1 MKTFLTHILII
12 CGVFMAISC
21 GEDRT
26 YEYEEKTQH
35 NKWMHDMMLE
45 HYLWADSL
53 TNYEPD
59 WKSFFSKPSDFLA
72 LLAKQSKQDDKWSYV
87 QVDTLG
93 EDPHQR
99 GFFNHVESYG
109 IDFKL
114 MTDPT
119 GQTTKQVLRVLTV
132 YPNSP
137 AERAGLLRNDFICLY
152 NGIKFTNNNLSKLQK
167 GVARELEVCHI
178 AENEEDH
185 SLYWKDTVMVSLPAS
200 EYVEDEAFP
209 ISRLITV
216 DDALV
221 GYLMCT
227 RLTEGPV
234 EEHVAPHVR
243 YRQSLDAIM
252 SQMKGAGVDEMVL
265 DLRLCNFGTMEM
277 AQRLA
282 SYVVTP
288 ESLGTTFVK
297 TFWNNAHTGQNKSV
311 PYDTSVGNLGLSR
324 IYILTS
330 SYTQGAAEWLI
341 HALQHSMGDENVIL
355 IGTDTKGQNV
365 MTSEVWHDF
374 FVRLFPAVAYVAD
387 GAGNYDYAPISPA
400 IEVDEFSY
408 VKLYDYGDPDETLL
422 NTALR
427 HMLGLI
433 GQDVSETEEGSDKKA
448 EGEGVE

>member
-1 MKTFLTHILII
+1 
-12 CGVFMAISC
+12 
-21 GEDRT
+21 
-26 YEYEEKTQH
+26 
-35 NKWMHDMMLE
+35 
-45 HYLWADSL
+45 
-53 TNYEPD
+53 
-59 WKSFFSKPSDFLA
+59 
-72 LLAKQSKQDDKWSYV
+72 
-87 QVDTLG
+87 
-93 EDPHQR
+93 
-99 GFFNHVESYG
+99 
-109 IDFKL
+109 
-114 MTDPT
+114 
-119 GQTTKQVLRVLTV
+119 
-132 YPNSP
+132 
-137 AERAGLLRNDFICLY
+137 
-152 NGIKFTNNNLSKLQK
+152 
-167 GVARELEVCHI
+167 
-178 AENEEDH
+178 
-185 SLYWKDTVMVSLPAS
+185 
-200 EYVEDEAFP
+200 
-209 ISRLITV
+209 
-216 DDALV
+216 
-221 GYLMCT
+221 MCT

-427 HMLGLI
+427 HILGLI
-433 GQDVSETEEGSDKKA
+433 GQDVSETEEDSDKKA